1 MEQEKDERTLGLS
14 TAQVVGSV
22 LAAITGAVLA
32 STMGVTGTV
41 IGAAVAS
48 LVATIGSAIYT
59 WSLRRTTVAVRKT
72 AAQVRQAAL
81 ESGPLPRTVAQ
92 GPLRTIKERAAASTA
107 EQGPDGQEQD
117 QDQDQDPDGQQP
129 EEPDPDEDSWRRS
142 IPWGKVLLASLTVT
156 VLALAGITVVEAIAG
171 KPISSVTGGSDSQGT
186 TVGNVTGSDR
196 SQKDTG
202 PSDETNPG
210 SDNQDQNDK
219 RAPDPNSGQQDEEPQ
234 VPETSAPATP
244 EPTDGQSVV
253 PDGEPA
259 PQSE

>member
-1 MEQEKDERTLGLS
+1 
-14 TAQVVGSV
+14 
-22 LAAITGAVLA
+22 
-32 STMGVTGTV
+32 
-41 IGAAVAS
+41 
-48 LVATIGSAIYT
+48 
-59 WSLRRTTVAVRKT
+59 
-72 AAQVRQAAL
+72 VRQAAL

-117 QDQDQDPDGQQP
+117 QDQDPDQDPDGQQP
-129 EEPDPDEDSWRRS
+129 DGQQPEKPDPDEDSWRRS
-142 IPWGKVLLASLTVT
+142 IPWGKVLLASLAVT

-202 PSDETNPG
+202 PSDGTNPG
-210 SDNQDQNDK
+210 SDNRDQNDEP
-219 RAPDPNSGQQDEEPQ
+219 APDPNSGRQDDEPQ
-234 VPETSAPATP
+234 VPEPSAPSTP

-253 PDGEPA
+253 PEV
-259 PQSE
+259 PQPS

>member
-1 MEQEKDERTLGLS
+1 MEHEKDERTLGLS

-22 LAAITGAVLA
+22 LAAVTGAVLA

-117 QDQDQDPDGQQP
+117 RTRTGPDQDPDGQQP

-142 IPWGKVLLASLTVT
+142 IPWGKVLLASLAVT

-219 RAPDPNSGQQDEEPQ
+219 PC
-234 VPETSAPATP
+234 T
-244 EPTDGQSVV
+244 
-253 PDGEPA
+253 
-259 PQSE
+259 